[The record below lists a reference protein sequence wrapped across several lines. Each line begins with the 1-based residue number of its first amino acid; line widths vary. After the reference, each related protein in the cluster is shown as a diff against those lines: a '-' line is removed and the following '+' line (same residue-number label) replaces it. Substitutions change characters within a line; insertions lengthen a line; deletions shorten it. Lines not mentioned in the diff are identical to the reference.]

1 MLSERQLI
9 RCELLVS
16 RCCRRDPAAAR
27 ELVTMFQK
35 PLLFYLRRMV
45 SSEPDSWDLSQETW
59 LAVFRS
65 LPSLRNT
72 RAFPAFLY
80 ATARNTALAHLRKRR
95 IPFVQ
100 PGSGDCP
107 PDVACESEHE
117 DFSSEDAARVR
128 AALDELPLIH
138 REVLT
143 LHFLDELNIDDTAAV
158 LNVPPGTVKSRLF
171 HAKRA
176 LRVRLEN

>member
-1 MLSERQLI
+1 MLSERELI

-16 RCCRRDPAAAR
+16 RCRRRDAAAAR
-27 ELVTMFQK
+27 ELVSMFHK

-45 SSEPDSWDLSQETW
+45 SSEPDSWDLAQETW
-59 LAVFRS
+59 LAIFRA
-65 LPSLRNT
+65 LPTLHNP

-80 ATARNTALAHLRKRR
+80 ATARNTALAYLRKRR
-95 IPFVQ
+95 INFVQ
-100 PGSGDCP
+100 PTSGDCTP
-107 PDVACESEHE
+107 EMLYESGHE
-117 DFSSEDAARVR
+117 DFRSEDAARVR

-143 LHFLDELNIDDTAAV
+143 LHFLDDLSIEETAAV
-158 LNVPPGTVKSRLF
+158 LNIPPGTVKSRLF

-176 LRVRLEN
+176 LRARLET